1 MDSEQGDKMPINKRP
16 EGSYQVAVSI
26 GGREVRQSSRRWTY
40 QDAKKVERDLLLQ
53 AKDYALGIEPERTIA
68 EGLERF
74 LLEHV
79 PRLRSAKKLE
89 SHARQLLP
97 FIIGR
102 KLSETGQVWASI
114 KASLKDK
121 APATINHKGRILR
134 QIVRLSAEDWGWM
147 DKPVKLSLLQE
158 TPKETFLSLAQV
170 NALAAAMPTE
180 AGKGYLLLAAYTG
193 IRRSHLL
200 RLTRDDVEGGY
211 IYLDR
216 SSKNRKLQVIPI
228 HKKVSKYANQ
238 LPLCSDWILR
248 NEWDIA
254 RAKLKMMHVRWH
266 DLRHTYASLLIEG
279 GTDIRTVQALLG
291 HSTITQTQRYAH
303 LRDDGLSKAVA
314 KLK

>member
-1 MDSEQGDKMPINKRP
+1 MPVNKRP
-16 EGSYQVAVSI
+16 EGSYEVSVSI
-26 GGREVRQSSRRWTY
+26 GGKPVRRSSKLWTY
-40 QDAKKVERDLLLQ
+40 QDAKKVERELLAQ
-53 AKDYALGIEPERTIA
+53 AKDFALGREPERSIA

-79 PRLRSAKKLE
+79 PRLRSAQKLRN
-89 SHARQLLP
+89 HARQLLP
-97 FIIGR
+97 FIAGR
-102 KLSETGQVWASI
+102 KISETNQVWSAVKVGLS
-114 KASLKDK
+114 DK

-134 QIVRLSAEDWGWM
+134 QIARLAFEDWGWLE
-147 DKPVKLSLLQE
+147 KPVKLSLLQE

-170 NALAAAMPTE
+170 NALASAMPTE

-200 RLTRDDVEGGY
+200 RLTRDDVAGGF

-216 SSKNRKLQVIPI
+216 SSKNRKLQVIPV
-228 HKKVSKYANQ
+228 HKKVAKYVDS

-254 RAKLKMMHVRWH
+254 RQKLGMEYVRWH